1 MHLGKDISGLRYT
14 TVDKD
19 ARVLEANVGALNP
32 RDEAVLKDCL
42 CNGDKN
48 CTSQTLEEL
57 DAGCADWDPFLRKH
71 CLNNDGA
78 NLKAGAN
85 AETGENLVAE
95 PFAEWSVDV
104 ESGNE
109 ACTNGEEHHARYNDI
124 LVHAKARNQRPRDDG
139 ADDGGEQQRENL
151 DASLDGTH
159 ALDCLE
165 IQGLKE
171 SAVDCC

>member
-19 ARVLEANVGALNP
+19 ARVVEANVGVLNP
-32 RDEAVLKDCL
+32 GDEAVLKDCL
-42 CNGDKN
+42 RNGDKD

-57 DAGCADWDPFLRKH
+57 DAGGADRDPFLRKN
-71 CLNNDGA
+71 CLNNDGT
-78 NLKAGAN
+78 NLKASTN

-104 ESGNE
+104 ESGDE
-109 ACTNGEEHHARYNDI
+109 ACTDGEKHHARYNDI
-124 LVHAKARNQRPRDDG
+124 LVHAKARNQGTRGNR
-139 ADDGGEQQRENL
+139 ADDGGEQERENL
-151 DASLDGTH
+151 DTSLDGTH

-165 IQGLKE
+165 IQG
-171 SAVDCC
+171 